1 MAPLVLSDPIEL
13 DGAFGSIKYEWK
25 PCLSSVNPMMM
36 PEDLE
41 NITEVR
47 IRKPS
52 VQHPSAIQS

>member
-1 MAPLVLSDPIEL
+1 MDTATGNLQLC
-13 DGAFGSIKYEWK
+13 SIKYEWK

-47 IRKPS
+47 IRKAS